1 MPTKRELISFAT
13 NCDQM
18 KPTLL
23 ILAAGM
29 GSRYGKLKQM
39 DAFGPNGETIIDY
52 SLFDAINAG
61 FGKVVF
67 IIRDFFRDEFET
79 YFRSKLSG
87 RIEMEFVSQELSN
100 VPEGSKYNLDREKPW
115 GTAHAIW
122 VAKNV
127 INEPFGVINADDYY
141 GVDSFHQLAQFLR
154 QSALNQSKDYS
165 VVAYYLRNT
174 LSDHGTVNRGVCSMD
189 PVSCNLIDV
198 KECIKIKRDDD
209 GVIRYPGESDRMV
222 LPEDTLVSMNMWGFL
237 PSYFDHCDRIFTDF
251 LKEEGMKLTSEFFI
265 PVIIDKMIQQ
275 EILDVK
281 VLDTE
286 SDWFGVTY
294 QEDKPFVMEKINQLI
309 ANGVYPAKL
318 WV

>member
-1 MPTKRELISFAT
+1 
-13 NCDQM
+13 M

-52 SLFDAINAG
+52 SLYDAINAG

-67 IIRDFFRDEFET
+67 IIRDFFREEFET
-79 YFRSKLSG
+79 YFRSKLTG

-100 VPEGSKYNLDREKPW
+100 VPEGCVYNSEREKPW

-141 GVDSFHQLAQFLR
+141 GVDSFNQLAEFLR
-154 QSALNQSKDYS
+154 QSDRDNTNDYA

-174 LSDHGTVNRGVCSMD
+174 LSEHGTVNRGVCKVD
-189 PVSCNLIDV
+189 ENTQDLVDV
-198 KECIKIKRDDD
+198 KECIKIKRDED
-209 GVIRYPGESDRMV
+209 GVIRYPDGEARLV
-222 LPEDTLVSMNMWGFL
+222 LPENTLVSMNMWGFL
-237 PSYFDHCDRIFTDF
+237 PSYFRYCDQIFTDF
-251 LKEEGMKLTSEFFI
+251 LKEDGMKLTSEFFI

-275 EILDVK
+275 QILDVK

-309 ANGVYPAKL
+309 DRGVYPDKL
-318 WV
+318 WS